1 MFGRFAADRLK
12 KGGFQMAKVTVE
24 YKDGKKIVTLPSGEK
39 REHTKESLTSAKEIF
54 QKRRDK
60 IDEQIALIDDDIKKI
75 G

>member
-1 MFGRFAADRLK
+1 
-12 KGGFQMAKVTVE
+12 MAQTTTE
-24 YKDGKKIVTLPSGEK
+24 YKDGKKIVTYPSGEK
-39 REHTKESLTSAKEIF
+39 REHTKESLTTAKQMF

>member
-1 MFGRFAADRLK
+1 
-12 KGGFQMAKVTVE
+12 MAKVTVE

-39 REHTKESLTSAKEIF
+39 REHTKESLTTAKEMF
-54 QKRRDK
+54 LRRKQK